1 MTDHSILAGPAPILD
16 AASRTSFQLPAL
28 PYGYADLEPV
38 ISETALRTH
47 HLKHHARYVETVNR
61 ILDAEGRPIHYLADV
76 VRDAEHRKATAL
88 FNNAAQAWNH
98 GFFWESMSPAPTT
111 QPAVSLAG
119 AIITSFGA
127 PDALRTRFIAE
138 GSSHFGSGW
147 VWLAARGSDLT
158 VYSTHDAATPLTTSG
173 ITPLLVCDLWEHAY
187 YLDYRQDR
195 PTWLVSW
202 WDRLANWRHADRQFS
217 AALGRSDVWRYP
229 ASQ

>member
-1 MTDHSILAGPAPILD
+1 MTDDTILAGPAPVFD
-16 AASRTSFQLPAL
+16 AANSEGFLLPDL

-98 GFFWESMSPAPTT
+98 GFFWESMSPKPT
-111 QPAVSLAG
+111 QSAASLAG
-119 AIITSFGA
+119 AIVTSFGGSG
-127 PDALRTRFIAE
+127 ALKARFIAE
-138 GSSHFGSGW
+138 GTGHFGSGW
-147 VWLAARGSDLT
+147 VWLVARGADLSI
-158 VYSTHDAATPLTTSG
+158 YSTHDAATPLTTSG
-173 ITPLLVCDLWEHAY
+173 VTPLLVCDLWEHAY

-195 PTWLVSW
+195 ATWLGNW
-202 WDRLANWRHADRQFS
+202 WDKLANWQHADRQY
-217 AALGRSDVWRYP
+217 AAAIGRSDAWRYP
-229 ASQ
+229 AAR